1 MKNKMITVKEKL
13 VGKITKPKLGFN
25 PDELVLTKKDVLQML
40 NSIEQRWQKNKK
52 NNWKLILS
60 ITGMK
65 AYISFS
71 SEETIKAI
79 WSEIVKGFNE
89 LLIENS
95 LAIAKGDDE
104 SWAKTFEKIK
114 KSKKESL

>member
-1 MKNKMITVKEKL
+1 MTKIRERWAGKLTEK
-13 VGKITKPKLGFN
+13 KLGFN
-25 PDELVLTKKDVLQML
+25 PDDLVLTKQDVLEML
-40 NSIEQRWQKNKK
+40 ENIQKRWEQNKK

-71 SEETIKAI
+71 SDETIKAI

-89 LLIENS
+89 MLIENS
-95 LAIAKGDDE
+95 LAIAKGDGE
-104 SWAKTFEKIK
+104 SWAETFEKIK
-114 KSKKESL
+114 KNKKDFS

>member
-1 MKNKMITVKEKL
+1 MS
-13 VGKITKPKLGFN
+13 KPKLGFD
-25 PDELVLTKKDVLQML
+25 PDELVLTKQDVLQML
-40 NSIEQRWQKNKK
+40 NSIEKRWSKNKK

-60 ITGMK
+60 INGMK

-95 LAIAKGDDE
+95 IAVGKGNGE
-104 SWAKTFEKIK
+104 SWAETFEKIK
-114 KSKKESL
+114 KSKKESQ

>member
-1 MKNKMITVKEKL
+1 MS
-13 VGKITKPKLGFN
+13 KPKLGFD
-25 PDELVLTKKDVLQML
+25 PDELVLTKQDVLQML
-40 NSIEQRWQKNKK
+40 NSIENRWSKNKK

-60 ITGMK
+60 INGMK

-95 LAIAKGDDE
+95 LAIAKGNNE
-104 SWAKTFEKIK
+104 KWSETFEKIK
-114 KSKKESL
+114 NKKKRFE